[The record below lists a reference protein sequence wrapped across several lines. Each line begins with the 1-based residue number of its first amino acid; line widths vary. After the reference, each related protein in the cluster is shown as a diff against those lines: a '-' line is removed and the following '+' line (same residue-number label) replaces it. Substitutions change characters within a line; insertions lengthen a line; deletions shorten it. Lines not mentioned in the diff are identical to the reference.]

1 VNAEALASAVRDRLG
16 GRDLP
21 GIAQLLRPQRPADLV
36 DLIRHL
42 DPSDAV
48 AVLLVLPDEDAAEVL
63 AGLSADEQGLLAASL
78 ADERLA
84 ALLREMASDEATD
97 LLGELPEERA
107 HRLLALL
114 PHPEAAAVSRLMAFP
129 ERSAGGLMSAEWLGI
144 SPEATVAQT
153 IDTIRRRGRE
163 IDLVYYVYVLEADRL
178 AGVVTLRDLIVSTPH
193 RRVREIMR
201 TRLATVEPL
210 VDQETVAALARKY
223 ALLAVPVVDASGRL
237 LGIVTADDLVKV
249 VKSEA
254 TEDVLRLSGA
264 LAGTEARARRFPWD
278 VVGRRVVFL
287 VLNLHLNIVAA
298 LLISRFEATL
308 RAAVVLA
315 FFMPALIATAGNVGT
330 QSLALTVRGLAT
342 GRLGDGSW
350 RHALR
355 ESLTGALVGAVCGV
369 AVGTFAAVW
378 QRDLGLG
385 LVVGGAMWVAL
396 IVAAP
401 IGMLI
406 PMGMHRLGID
416 PAIASGPLT
425 TTVTD
430 NTTLLVYFLMASG
443 LLHVLLR

>member
-1 VNAEALASAVRDRLG
+1 MDAEALARAVRDRLD

-21 GIAQLLRPQRPADLV
+21 GMAQLLRPQRPAELV

-42 DPSDAV
+42 DPPDAA
-48 AVLLVLPDEDAAEVL
+48 AVLVVLPDADAAEVL
-63 AGLSADEQGLLAASL
+63 AGLSAEEQGLIAASL

-84 ALLREMASDEATD
+84 ALLGEMASDEATD

-107 HRLLALL
+107 RRLLALL
-114 PHPEAAAVSRLMAFP
+114 PPPEATAVSRLLAYP
-129 ERSAGGLMSAEWLGI
+129 ERSAGGLMSAEWLAV
-144 SPEATVAQT
+144 SPEATAAET
-153 IDTIRRRGRE
+153 IDALRQRGRE
-163 IDLVYYVYVLEADRL
+163 IDLVYYVYVVEADRL
-178 AGVVTLRDLIVSTPH
+178 VGVVTLRDLIVSPPT
-193 RRVREIMR
+193 RRIREFMR
-201 TRLATVEPL
+201 TRLVTAGPL
-210 VDQETVAALARKY
+210 DDQETVAALARKY
-223 ALLAVPVVDASGRL
+223 ALLAVPVVDGSGRL

-254 TEDVLRLSGA
+254 TEDVLRFSGA
-264 LAGTEARARRFPWD
+264 VAGTETRARPFPWG
-278 VVGRRVVFL
+278 VVGRRVAFL

-308 RAAVVLA
+308 RAAVALA
-315 FFMPALIATAGNVGT
+315 FFVPALVATAGNVGT

-342 GRLGDGSW
+342 RRFDGGSW
-350 RHALR
+350 GPALR
-355 ESLTGALVGAVCGV
+355 ETYTGALVGAVCGL
-369 AVGTFAAVW
+369 AVGAFAAVW

-385 LVVGGAMWVAL
+385 FVVGAAMWIAL

-406 PMGMHRLGID
+406 PIGMERLGVD

-430 NTTLLVYFLMASG
+430 NTTLLVYLLMASAFIHT
-443 LLHVLLR
+443 LAR